1 MSNVEMELGSFDLV
15 IVSYQ
20 EMLKW
25 RMIVDHPQGSMQQYD
40 CDVAFLAT
48 SLECDAQSWIDALV
62 PTDCQQIHE
71 GHDAVHDYSWKRV
84 YIHLQH
90 IPVYFISVYF
100 IIEYHLSPVMSGG
113 RPTRAMITILSQ
125 SYVNLYSLE
134 TRASVFLNAPSN
146 NLNLFI
152 WVDTFSIFYS

>member
-48 SLECDAQSWIDALV
+48 SLECDEQSWIVALV

-71 GHDAVHDYSWKRV
+71 GRDAVHDYS
-84 YIHLQH
+84 
-90 IPVYFISVYF
+90 
-100 IIEYHLSPVMSGG
+100 
-113 RPTRAMITILSQ
+113 
-125 SYVNLYSLE
+125 
-134 TRASVFLNAPSN
+134 
-146 NLNLFI
+146 
-152 WVDTFSIFYS
+152 